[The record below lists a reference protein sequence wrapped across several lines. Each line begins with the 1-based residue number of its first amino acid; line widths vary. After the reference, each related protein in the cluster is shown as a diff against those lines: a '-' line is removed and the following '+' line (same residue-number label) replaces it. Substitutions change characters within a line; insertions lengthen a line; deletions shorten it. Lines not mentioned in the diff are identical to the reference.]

1 MIKVCNKNCNFF
13 KFFSI
18 IPIDITNIFS
28 IVSNFIENYFRNN
41 IILEIKDVF
50 TFQEFII
57 LNFY

>member
-28 IVSNFIENYFRNN
+28 IVCNFIENYY